1 MLRQPLLSPPS
12 AAAAVATAAAAAAA
26 ASSGQVSTQQ
36 KPGNQAGCRC
46 GRNRVHDICS
56 DLCRFLQQRLLE
68 SFNERVYEG
77 GQQRI
82 HDCEQ
87 LPWQLAG
94 HCRQA
99 VREGGGGPGGRELK
113 QGSVGR
119 CKHTQK
125 AEPRC
130 KSKSGAQM
138 QQPTVLPEVA
148 GRLHPPAGTH
158 PAAPAGAPVGGR
170 EEATSSPY
178 VTSAALLD
186 VKASSNVSPTL
197 QRRQAQHGKAQ
208 QAVAALK
215 LLMRTDQQQASAGLL
230 LDTGCDCSASVRPCR
245 LYKR

>member
-1 MLRQPLLSPPS
+1 
-12 AAAAVATAAAAAAA
+12 
-26 ASSGQVSTQQ
+26 
-36 KPGNQAGCRC
+36 
-46 GRNRVHDICS
+46 
-56 DLCRFLQQRLLE
+56 
-68 SFNERVYEG
+68 
-77 GQQRI
+77 
-82 HDCEQ
+82 
-87 LPWQLAG
+87 
-94 HCRQA
+94 
-99 VREGGGGPGGRELK
+99 VREGGGGQGGRQLD

-138 QQPTVLPEVA
+138 QQPCSPR
-148 GRLHPPAGTH
+148 GGWPPPPSSRNPPSSTRS
-158 PAAPAGAPVGGR
+158 APVGGR

-197 QRRQAQHGKAQ
+197 QGHQAQHGKAQ
-208 QAVAALK
+208 QAVAAHK

-230 LDTGCDCSASVRPCR
+230 LDTGRDCSSSVRPYR